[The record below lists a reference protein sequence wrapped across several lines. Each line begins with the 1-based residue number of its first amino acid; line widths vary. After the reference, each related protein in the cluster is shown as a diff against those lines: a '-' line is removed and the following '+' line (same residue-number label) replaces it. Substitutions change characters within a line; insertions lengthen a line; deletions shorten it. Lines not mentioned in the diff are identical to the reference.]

1 MLPGPTLPPHCATT
15 HGALGSP
22 SSSKPPGGHSTNS
35 PVNPYASNAGPS
47 STTGGVIGMFAD
59 EVSTEKIS
67 EAGMLMRVAPI
78 TLIALGLDLHS
89 STTSG
94 VADHVFLYGRTDSL
108 PVTGF
113 FGKFPGSSAPP
124 QRDPCDPS

>member
-1 MLPGPTLPPHCATT
+1 
-15 HGALGSP
+15 
-22 SSSKPPGGHSTNS
+22 
-35 PVNPYASNAGPS
+35 
-47 STTGGVIGMFAD
+47 MFAD
-59 EVSTEKIS
+59 EVSTEKTS

-89 STTSG
+89 STASG
-94 VADHVFLYGRTDSL
+94 VADHVFLSSRIDSL

-113 FGKFPGSSAPP
+113 FGKLPGTSAPP